1 MMKPHAPA
9 PATNGTPPRIED
21 YALIGDCRTAALVSR
36 TGSIDWLCLPRFDSP
51 ACFAALLDRPRAG
64 RWQISPAEPGA
75 RITRRYRPSTLI
87 LETTFETEQGRATLI
102 DFMPPSGGTA
112 GMPASGTG
120 PCVIRIVRGEAGA
133 VPIHLDLAL
142 RFDYGSFV
150 PWVTKRRTGFG
161 IMAVAGPDLAV
172 VHSTIPLQGHDMT
185 TQARFTVRA
194 GEDACFV
201 LAHGPSHLPPPS
213 VPDPVLALHATEA
226 FWTDWCAH
234 SRYQGEFHGPVQR
247 SLITL
252 KALTCADT
260 GGIVAAPTTSLP
272 ELAGGSRNWDYRYCW
287 LRDATFTLLALL
299 NAGYREEARAWSGW
313 LRRCVA
319 GSPDQMRVL
328 YGVSGER
335 RIPEWEVPWL
345 TGYQGAH
352 PVRIGNAAGEQF
364 QIDTYGEVV
373 DAMFEAK
380 QAGLVPPGE
389 TWGLMREIV
398 EHLSTVWDQPDE
410 SIWEVRG
417 GRRHF
422 VFSKVMAW
430 VALDRAVREAESRQ
444 ETEPLDRWRK
454 LRGRIHGEILRQ
466 GFDHGKQSFV
476 QAYGSDD
483 LDASALMI
491 PLVGFLPATD
501 KRMVST
507 VAAIER
513 ELMHDG
519 LVRRYRPNQATDG
532 QAGSE
537 GMFLACSFWMAD
549 NLALQGRHQDARNL
563 FARLTGLAND
573 VGLLAEEYDPDT
585 KRQLGNFPQAFSHL
599 ALIDTALNLSGQ
611 GPIHRRARAAHGS
624 GGR

>member
-1 MMKPHAPA
+1 
-9 PATNGTPPRIED
+9 
-21 YALIGDCRTAALVSR
+21 
-36 TGSIDWLCLPRFDSP
+36 WLCLPRFDSP
-51 ACFAALLDRPRAG
+51 ACFAALLDHRRAG
-64 RWQISPAEPGA
+64 HWQIAPAEPGA
-75 RITRRYRPSTLI
+75 RVTRRYRPGSLI
-87 LETTFETEQGRATLI
+87 LETTFHTEHGRVTLT
-102 DFMPPSGGTA
+102 DFMPPRGGSA
-112 GMPASGTG
+112 GPA
-120 PCVIRIVRGEAGA
+120 VVRIVHGEAGA
-133 VPIHLDLAL
+133 VPMHFDLAL
-142 RFDYGSFV
+142 RFDYGSFI

-161 IMAVAGPDLAV
+161 IAAIAGPDLAV
-172 VHSTIPLQGHDMT
+172 VHSTIPLEGRDMT
-185 TQARFTVRA
+185 TQANFTLHA
-194 GEDACFV
+194 GEDAYFV

-213 VPDPVLALHATEA
+213 VSDPLTALHATEA
-226 FWTDWCAH
+226 FWTDWCGH
-234 SRYQGEFHGPVQR
+234 NRYQGEWHEPVQR

-252 KALTCADT
+252 KALTCAET

-272 ELAGGSRNWDYRYCW
+272 ELAGGTRNWDYRYCW
-287 LRDATFTLLALL
+287 LRDATFTLLALV

-328 YGVSGER
+328 YGVAGER

-345 TGYQGAH
+345 AGYQGAH

-364 QIDTYGEVV
+364 QIDTYGEVI

-380 QAGLVPPGE
+380 RAGLAPPGE
-389 TWGLMREIV
+389 TWGLMVEIV
-398 EHLSTVWDQPDE
+398 EHLSKVWEQPDE

-430 VALDRAVREAESRQ
+430 VALDRAVREAELRH
-444 ETEPLDRWRK
+444 EAEPLDRWRQ
-454 LRGRIHGEILRQ
+454 LRRRIHAEVLHQ

-476 QAYGSDD
+476 QSYGSTD

-491 PLVGFLPATD
+491 PMVGFLPATD

-513 ELMHDG
+513 ELLHDG
-519 LVRRYRPNQATDG
+519 LVRRYCPNQATDG
-532 QAGSE
+532 LAGGE
-537 GMFLACSFWMAD
+537 GVFLACSFWLAD
-549 NLALQGRHQDARNL
+549 NMAMQGRGAEARAL
-563 FARLTGLAND
+563 FVRLAGLAND
-573 VGLLAEEYDPDT
+573 VGLLAEEYDPVS

-611 GPIHRRARAAHGS
+611 GPVHRRARAPG
-624 GGR
+624 